1 MQVTLNPGVVTTRA
15 ELITQ
20 VPEKS
25 RGKPE
30 KIGATESV
38 VKRHDLMNMAVH

>member
-1 MQVTLNPGVVTTRA
+1 MQVTLKSRVITTRA
-15 ELITQ
+15 ELIAQ

-30 KIGATESV
+30 KICTAKSV
-38 VKRHDLMNMAVH
+38 IQGYDLMNMAIY

>member
-1 MQVTLNPGVVTTRA
+1 MQVTLKPWVITTRA
-15 ELITQ
+15 ELIAQ

-30 KIGATESV
+30 KVGATESV
-38 VKRHDLMNMAVH
+38 IKRHDLMNMAVY